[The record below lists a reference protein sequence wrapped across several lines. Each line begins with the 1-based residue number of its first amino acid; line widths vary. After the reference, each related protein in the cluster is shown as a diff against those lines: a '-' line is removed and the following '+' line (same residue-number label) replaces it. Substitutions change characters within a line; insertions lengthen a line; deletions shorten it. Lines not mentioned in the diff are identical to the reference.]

1 MLSEKGGTMLQE
13 VALRMAAAGG
23 VVMLLAG
30 TAWAAAPPQTDLVL
44 SAGPPICAKDG
55 ATVEVSWTEVP
66 ATSSYSLYRDDAK
79 VFTGDGSTRKYTA
92 GGLHPGPAY
101 SFRLTAFFTTGR
113 GVSSNVVGVT
123 ISPDLCESP
132 PPGPF
137 QLSVGAVGYDSVS
150 TISGGTALTVALA
163 WTGSDWAD
171 AFDLYR
177 DGELL
182 VSGLREPSFRDRKDI
197 QHGRSYTYLVR
208 ARNTKG
214 IRDSNPVTVQVPRPP
229 HSP

>member
-1 MLSEKGGTMLQE
+1 
-13 VALRMAAAGG
+13 
-23 VVMLLAG
+23 MLLAG
-30 TAWAAAPPQTDLVL
+30 AAWAAAPPQGDLVL
-44 SAGPPICAKDG
+44 SVGAPTCAKDG

-66 ATSSYSLYRDDAK
+66 ATSSYSLYRDYAK
-79 VFTGDGSTRKYTA
+79 VFAGDSSTRKYTA
-92 GGLHPGPAY
+92 RGLHPGPPY
-101 SFRLTAFFTTGR
+101 SFSLTAFSTMGR

-123 ISPDLCESP
+123 ISPDLCDSP

-137 QLSVGAVGYDSVS
+137 QLSVGGVFYDTVS

-197 QHGRSYTYLVR
+197 QHGRSYAYLVR
-208 ARNTKG
+208 ARNAKG
-214 IRDSNPVTVQVPRPP
+214 IRDSNPVTVQVPWPP
-229 HSP
+229 PAPD